1 MKAMVLESYNVD
13 LRLTR
18 MPDPEPGPRD
28 VVLKVR
34 ACGMCQTDIKLA
46 SGQLGPSIRL
56 PHVPGHEVAGEVA
69 ALGKD
74 VHGLK
79 LGDKGVAFH
88 IIPCG
93 TCELCLTGRENLC
106 TSIRRI
112 GFELPGGFAEY
123 LAMPAANFCAF
134 ESDIAFER
142 MAILPDAV
150 ATPYHALGRLARLGM
165 ANSVLIIGLGGLG
178 IHAVQLA
185 LGMGALVIAADVN
198 EKAME
203 LARSFGARYTT
214 NPLKEDSAAKLR
226 DLTNGRGVDLI
237 IDGVGRKESVDWCL
251 GCLKKGGHYY
261 SLGYDPVNPVCF
273 KMLDVHNNEWSIH
286 GVKATTRQ
294 ELREVVFLVE
304 RGLVKPYVSKT
315 LPLEGVNEGLAAIK
329 KGETL
334 GRTVLVM
341 G

>member
-1 MKAMVLESYNVD
+1 MKAMVLESYNAD
-13 LRLTR
+13 LKLSGL
-18 MPDPEPGPRD
+18 PEPEPGPGD
-28 VVLKVR
+28 IVVKVR
-34 ACGMCQTDIKLA
+34 ACGMCQTDIKLV
-46 SGQLGPSIRL
+46 SGQLGPSIKL
-56 PHVPGHEVAGEVA
+56 PHVPGHEIAGEVV

-74 VHGLK
+74 VRGLA

-134 ESDIAFER
+134 ESDIAFDH

-150 ATPYHALGRLARLGM
+150 ATPYHALNRLARLGM
-165 ANSVLIIGLGGLG
+165 GNTVLIIGLGGLG

-185 LGMGALVIAADVN
+185 LGMGALVIGADVN
-198 EKAME
+198 EKAIE
-203 LARSFGARYTT
+203 LAKSFGLGRTT
-214 NPLKEDSAAKLR
+214 NPFKEDSAAKVR
-226 DLTNGRGVDLI
+226 DLTNGKGVDLI
-237 IDGVGRKESVDWCL
+237 VDGVGRKESVDWSL
-251 GCLKKGGHYY
+251 SCLKKGGHYY

-273 KMLDVHNNEWSIH
+273 NMLNVHNNEWTIH

-294 ELREVVFLVE
+294 ELREVVSIVE
-304 RGLVKPYVSKT
+304 RGLVRPYVSKT
-315 LPLEGVNEGLAAIK
+315 IPLEEANEGLAAIK
-329 KGETL
+329 KGQSL

-341 G
+341 S

>member
-1 MKAMVLESYNVD
+1 MKAMMLESFNAD
-13 LRLTR
+13 LRLCNL
-18 MPDPEPGPRD
+18 PDPAEGPGE
-28 VVLKVR
+28 VVIKVR
-34 ACGMCQTDIKLA
+34 ACGMCQTDVKLV
-46 SGQLGPSIRL
+46 SGQLGASIRL
-56 PHVPGHEVAGEVA
+56 PHVPGHEVAGEIV

-74 VHGLK
+74 VRGLK

-88 IIPCG
+88 ILPCG
-93 TCELCLTGRENLC
+93 NCELCLTGRENLC

-112 GFELPGGFAEY
+112 GFELYGGFAEY
-123 LAMPAANFCAF
+123 LALPAANFCVF
-134 ESDIAFER
+134 DSDIAFER

-165 ANSVLIIGLGGLG
+165 GNSVLIIGLGGLG

-185 LGMGALVIAADVN
+185 LGMGAQVIAADVN
-198 EKAME
+198 EKAIE
-203 LARSFGARYTT
+203 LAGSFGARLTT
-214 NPLKEDSAAKLR
+214 NPLKEDARAKVR
-226 DLTNGRGVDLI
+226 ELTGGKGVDMIL
-237 IDGVGRKESVDWCL
+237 DGVGRKESVDWSL

-273 KMLDVHNNEWSIH
+273 RMLDVHNNEWSIH

-294 ELREVVFLVE
+294 ELREVISIVE

-315 LPLEGVNEGLAAIK
+315 LPLAGANEGLAAIK

-341 G
+341 D